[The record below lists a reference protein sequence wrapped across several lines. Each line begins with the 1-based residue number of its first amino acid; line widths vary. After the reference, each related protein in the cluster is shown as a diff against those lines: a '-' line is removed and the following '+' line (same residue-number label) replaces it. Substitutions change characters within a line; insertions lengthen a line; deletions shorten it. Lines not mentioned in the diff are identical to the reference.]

1 MEHVIDS
8 ALSDYERGT
17 ISRRELVSRLAFIT
31 SAAGVSSLAVSAA
44 EAPSFSAVGIN
55 HLALR
60 VTDVPRARDF
70 YVKHLGMQ
78 VARDDASSSFLTFE
92 NGFLALFRGEPAGL
106 HHFCFSVKDYNV
118 LEAEKTLKGL
128 GLEPDQPKGTSRIYF
143 KDPDGLTVQLA
154 APEHRP

>member
-1 MEHVIDS
+1 MEHAIDS
-8 ALSDYERGT
+8 ILRDYEQGM
-17 ISRRELVSRLAFIT
+17 ISRRELVCRLCFLGA
-31 SAAGVSSLAVSAA
+31 AAGVASPPGWAA
-44 EAPSFSAVGIN
+44 EEHSFSAIGIN

-60 VTDVPRARDF
+60 VTDVPRAREF
-70 YVKHLGMQ
+70 YTKHLGMQ
-78 VARDDASSSFLTFE
+78 VARDDSSSSFLTFE

-118 LEAEKTLKGL
+118 VEAEKTLKSL
-128 GLEPDQPKGTSRIYF
+128 GFEPDQPRGTNRIYF